1 MGSDDGTRDV
11 TSTLGC
17 LVCRR
22 PQTND
27 LGGET
32 RFSDNRKVYICSIC
46 LPAWKASE
54 MWNQANASRPKG
66 VVETLIRKRGDNLL
80 GEPPTEFKDPK
91 LDKRPQPKVPD
102 LRSSAIIKAQ
112 LDRFVVG
119 QEDAKRTLSVVAHR
133 HYMRVAHR
141 ISGDDASASA
151 IQKQN
156 TLIVGPTGSGKTLLV
171 RKLAG
176 ILGVPH
182 VIASATS
189 FSEDG
194 YQGDSVNDIFR
205 MLMVRSGGDGSER
218 WGLISFDEIDKK
230 AKRDTGSHRDVSG
243 LGVQQALL
251 NQMEPKGSIIDVAGP
266 KPGQRISF
274 DTSDIFFA
282 MMGAFSDG
290 LKEIVERRIGGKHR
304 MGFGNSN
311 SGATYSGTVLPVMD
325 VDIESY
331 GFSPE
336 FVGRVGHILV
346 LGELSR
352 DDLRRVL
359 LDIDDAPIRSAI
371 ATAAQYGF
379 ILKFD
384 ESAIEAIISDS
395 ISTGQGAR
403 KLASMVDRSVLPA
416 FFDVPPRAAKRK
428 TSPVVT
434 ITDKTVE
441 DPTIFHVK

>member
-1 MGSDDGTRDV
+1 MN
-11 TSTLGC
+11 TLGC
-17 LVCRR
+17 LVCQR
-22 PQTND
+22 PQSSD
-27 LGGET
+27 PGGET
-32 RFSDNRKVYICSIC
+32 RFADNRRVYICSFC

-54 MWNQANASRPKG
+54 MWNQANAARPKG
-66 VVETLIRKRGDNLL
+66 VMETLAKKSSDLFIETR
-80 GEPPTEFKDPK
+80 DPK
-91 LDKRPQPKVPD
+91 SNRRSQPKVPD
-102 LRSSAIIKAQ
+102 LRSSTIIKAQ

-119 QEDAKRTLSVVAHR
+119 QDDAKRTLSVVAHR

-141 ISGDDASASA
+141 ISGDEISASA

-156 TLIVGPTGSGKTLLV
+156 ILIVGPTGSGKTLLA

-205 MLMVRSGGDGSER
+205 MLMVCSGGDGSER
-218 WGLISFDEIDKK
+218 WGLLGWDEIDKK

-266 KPGQRISF
+266 KPGQRLLF
-274 DTSDIFFA
+274 DTTDVFFLL
-282 MMGAFSDG
+282 MGAFSDG
-290 LKEIVERRIGGKHR
+290 LSEIVERRVGSKRHHQ
-304 MGFGNSN
+304 MGFGNTGGAIRVK
-311 SGATYSGTVLPVMD
+311 SGGVLD
-325 VDIESY
+325 VTDIDIENY

-336 FVGRVGHILV
+336 LVGRIGHILV

-359 LDIDDAPIRSAI
+359 LNVDDAPIPSAI
-371 ATAAQYGF
+371 AVASQYGF
-379 ILKFD
+379 TLKFD
-384 ESAIEAIISDS
+384 ESAIDAIISES

-416 FFDVPPRAAKRK
+416 FFDVPERVIRRK
-428 TSPVVT
+428 TTPVVT
-434 ITDKTVE
+434 ITEKTIE
-441 DPTIFHVK
+441 DPTNFMVK